1 MLVGAQHD
9 SRAEHNRLFVAGIAY
24 VLVMGLLIGLAIAV
38 YQKVFTP
45 VTWVTIKADR
55 AGLQLPKFGDVRMHG
70 VIVGQI
76 RGISQDGHQAVIRL
90 GLNPDQAKQIP
101 SNVDAEI
108 LPTTLFGQKYVQFVD
123 PATPAA
129 DGLSDGTVIPADR
142 VRTSVELES
151 VLGRLFPILQAVRP
165 QDLNSTLTALST
177 ALQGNG
183 DRLGA
188 TITQLHDY
196 LTTMNVHLPTL
207 TSDIR
212 AFADVAHT
220 YDLAAPDLVRI
231 LDNATVTARTVTA
244 KQDQLKGLFSSV
256 TGLSYATTA
265 LLHDNEASID
275 TESQLAVPLVKL
287 LADYSPEYPCLLKG
301 LDLYT
306 TNLNQ
311 IFRHSRVSQ
320 TMTLGG
326 SQKPAYT
333 RADRPQYGAIG
344 HGPWCAGLPG
354 VAYEKTPRSPHLDAP
369 LKDGTEDDPAQHPD
383 IMRLDR

>member
-9 SRAEHNRLFVAGIAY
+9 SRAEHNKLFVAGIGY
-24 VLVMGLLIGLAIAV
+24 VVIMALLIGLAIAV
-38 YQKVFTP
+38 YQKAFTS

-76 RGISQDGHQAVIRL
+76 RGVSQDGHQAVIKL
-90 GLNPDQAKQIP
+90 GLDPGQAEQIP

-123 PATPAA
+123 PPTPAA
-129 DGLSDGTVIPADR
+129 GGLRDGTVIPADR

-151 VLGRLFPILQAVRP
+151 VLARLFPILQAVRP

-188 TITQLHDY
+188 TITQLNDY

-207 TSDIR
+207 TSDIK

-231 LDNATVTARTVTA
+231 LDNATVTAKTVTA

-256 TGLSYATTA
+256 TGLSYSTTA

-306 TNLNQ
+306 KNLNE
-311 IFRHSRVSQ
+311 IFRNSRVSQ

-333 RADRPQYGAIG
+333 RADRPEYGAIG
-344 HGPWCAGLPG
+344 HGPWCAGLPDI
-354 VAYEKTPRSPHLDAP
+354 AYDKIPKSPHLDAP
-369 LKDGTEDDPAQHPD
+369 IKDGTEDDPAQHPD
-383 IMRLDR
+383 IMRLK

>member
-9 SRAEHNRLFVAGIAY
+9 SRAEHNKLFVAGIGY
-24 VLVMGLLIGLAIAV
+24 VVIMALLIGLAIAV
-38 YQKVFTP
+38 YQKAFTS

-76 RGISQDGHQAVIRL
+76 RGVSQDGHQAVIKL
-90 GLNPDQAKQIP
+90 GLDPGQAEQIP

-123 PATPAA
+123 PPTPAPG
-129 DGLSDGTVIPADR
+129 GLRDGTVIPADR

-151 VLGRLFPILQAVRP
+151 VLARLFPILQAVRP

-188 TITQLHDY
+188 TITQLNDY

-207 TSDIR
+207 TSDIK

-231 LDNATVTARTVTA
+231 LDNATVTAKTVTA

-256 TGLSYATTA
+256 TGLSYSTTA

-306 TNLNQ
+306 KNLNE
-311 IFRHSRVSQ
+311 IFRNSRVSQ

-333 RADRPQYGAIG
+333 RADRPEYGAIG
-344 HGPWCAGLPG
+344 HGPWCAGLPDI
-354 VAYEKTPRSPHLDAP
+354 AYDEIPKSPHLDAP
-369 LKDGTEDDPAQHPD
+369 IKDGTEDDPAQHPD
-383 IMRLDR
+383 IMRLK

>member
-9 SRAEHNRLFVAGIAY
+9 SRAEHNKLFVAGIGY
-24 VLVMGLLIGLAIAV
+24 VVIMALLIGLAIAV
-38 YQKVFTP
+38 YQKAFTS

-76 RGISQDGHQAVIRL
+76 RGVSQDGHQAVIKL
-90 GLNPDQAKQIP
+90 GLDPGQAEQIP

-108 LPTTLFGQKYVQFVD
+108 LPTTLFGPTYVQFVD
-123 PATPAA
+123 PPTPAA
-129 DGLSDGTVIPADR
+129 GGLRDGTVIPADR

-151 VLGRLFPILQAVRP
+151 VLARLFPILQAVRP
-165 QDLNSTLTALST
+165 QDLTSTLTALAT

-188 TITQLHDY
+188 TITQLNDY

-207 TSDIR
+207 TSDIK

-231 LDNATVTARTVTA
+231 LDNATVTAKTVTA

-256 TGLSYATTA
+256 TGLSYSTTA

-306 TNLNQ
+306 KNLNE
-311 IFRHSRVSQ
+311 IFRNSRVSQ

-333 RADRPQYGAIG
+333 RADRPEYGAIG
-344 HGPWCAGLPG
+344 HGPWCAGLPDI
-354 VAYEKTPRSPHLDAP
+354 AYDKIPKSPHLDAP
-369 LKDGTEDDPAQHPD
+369 IKDGTEDDPAQHPD
-383 IMRLDR
+383 IMRLK